1 MNTYKVWGVIVSSL
15 LISALYFKQIF
26 SGGSEIQFLDTKE
39 ILLTPFL
46 LFYSFLGIVF
56 CLFLDKKTIKNH
68 DRTTWILML
77 IIAGFMLIPLLFFQ
91 HKLGSEI
98 ALPFITTFLEP
109 VKVKFF
115 FRQPLKVLLQKNFIL
130 MIVSFCLIFFVS
142 ILFFNI
148 DQINYVYCYGGFY
161 FIILAL
167 VDYYFHKLKKN
178 GYDEDFVIDQK
189 QKKKTKTV

>member
-1 MNTYKVWGVIVSSL
+1 MVSSL

-56 CLFLDKKTIKNH
+56 CLFMDKKTIKNQ

-77 IIAGFMLIPLLFFQ
+77 IIAGFMLIPVFFYQ
-91 HKLGSEI
+91 HKNGSEI

-109 VKVKFF
+109 LKVKFL
-115 FRQPLKVLLQKNFIL
+115 FRQPLKVLLQKTFIV

-148 DQINYVYCYGGFY
+148 DQIQYVYCYGGFY
-161 FIILAL
+161 FLILAL
-167 VDYYFHKLKKN
+167 TDYYFHKLKKN
-178 GYDEDFVIDQK
+178 QYDEDFAVADQK